1 MKILVSSFEPFLE
14 AKTNVSLMVTKELV
28 KDGQNKD
35 IIFVHAC
42 PVTYRNSWE
51 HLKKYIEAEKPDV
64 VIALGQAEGS
74 KSIAL
79 ERWGLNWIE
88 SRSKDNDGVA
98 LFNQEILKDEA
109 VAFKANID
117 LEPLYEKLKAA
128 GIPVQIS
135 VSAGGFVCNYLYYQL
150 LHAHPKS
157 LFVHLPLTEIPLGT
171 LCQGVQLIINSLR

>member
-14 AKTNVSLMVTKELV
+14 SKTNCTLMVTEELA
-28 KDGQNKD
+28 KASPNKD

-51 HLKKYIEAEKPDV
+51 HLKKHIETEKPDL

-74 KSIAL
+74 KNIAL

-98 LFNQEILKDEA
+98 LFNQEILKGEA
-109 VAFKANID
+109 LALKTNIE
-117 LEPLYEKLKAA
+117 LEPLYENLKAA

-135 VSAGGFVCNYLYYQL
+135 VSAGGFVFGFYRAREHC
-150 LHAHPKS
+150 
-157 LFVHLPLTEIPLGT
+157 LPFA
-171 LCQGVQLIINSLR
+171 